1 MFFIISGPVS
11 RVLSWM
17 MIYLRLPLPAVFS
30 ELPRKQTGPAYGFQI
45 CSCFGW
51 GLQCRP
57 CYHSRGSLLHCHF
70 NLAMNTFRR
79 IRRYVFCC
87 AFPRVT
93 PGGRYPSSC
102 PMKPGLSSLPQNGT
116 AIIRSAYFLIIW
128 YIVNQRIASLLTQ
141 LPQF

>member
-1 MFFIISGPVS
+1 MSKLSGPVS

-30 ELPRKQTGPAYGFQI
+30 ELPRKQTGPACGFQI

-51 GLQCRP
+51 GLQCRL

-70 NLAMNTFRR
+70 NLTMDTLRR
-79 IRRYVFCC
+79 IRRYIFCC

-93 PGGRYPSSC
+93 PGGRYPSS
-102 PMKPGLSSLPQNGT
+102 LPCEARTFLGRCRPRPSGPLM
-116 AIIRSAYFLIIW
+116 IIR
-128 YIVNQRIASLLTQ
+128 
-141 LPQF
+141 LPPFSFPAFSGSCPAAPFR